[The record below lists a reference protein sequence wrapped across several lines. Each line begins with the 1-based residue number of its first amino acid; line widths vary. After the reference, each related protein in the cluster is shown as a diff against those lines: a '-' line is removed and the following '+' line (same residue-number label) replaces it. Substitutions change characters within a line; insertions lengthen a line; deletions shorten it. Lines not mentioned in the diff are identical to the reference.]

1 MNSINLL
8 KGRKVCRAFKN
19 SPVKGSVVEKLLEAA
34 QHAPSGSNMQPWE
47 VHIVMNNALEVLRK
61 NILEAA
67 KEKNRNYG
75 APFSSEVP
83 EKYLNRRKNLM
94 DDMKGYLSEDNLNL
108 SYIFKGSLTFFNA
121 PAVAFIY
128 IHRSLY
134 PTRVIDIGSYM
145 AYFMIAA
152 ETLGLGTCPIG
163 YIRGVSDVINGFIG
177 SSDDLLLQIAIA
189 FGYKDDDKAINK
201 FKSDRVKIKDNSY
214 IME

>member
-47 VHIVMNNALEVLRK
+47 VHIVMNNALEDLRK

-75 APFSSEVP
+75 APFSGEVP

>member
-8 KGRKVCRAFKN
+8 KERKVCRAFKN

-75 APFSSEVP
+75 APFSGEVP

>member
-8 KGRKVCRAFKN
+8 KERKVCRAFKN

-47 VHIVMNNALEVLRK
+47 VHIVMNNALEDLRK

-75 APFSSEVP
+75 APFSGEVP

>member
-47 VHIVMNNALEVLRK
+47 VHIVMNNALEDLRK

>member
-8 KGRKVCRAFKN
+8 KERKVCRAFKN

-47 VHIVMNNALEVLRK
+47 VHIVMNNALEDLRK